1 MQTKTLANIVDM
13 CNFAASS
20 VDFSQTYEFDN
31 GTKMSVSRNAMIGG
45 NKAGYMGVLPYDKAG
60 NQIDGRAETWLSA
73 LEVAQ
78 KMEILASE

>member
-1 MQTKTLANIVDM
+1 MNATLTTNIVDM
-13 CNFAASS
+13 CTFAASS
-20 VDFSQTYEFDN
+20 VDFSQVYAFDN

-45 NKAGYMGVLPYDKAG
+45 HRAGYMGVLPYDKAG
-60 NQIDGRAETWLSA
+60 NQIDERAENWLTA